1 MLVRWLCH
9 DALGDFGLLPL
20 LFSASDRNF
29 LKYSSRLSKYG
40 DRAEINKNTS
50 RPVTTSTGIVMA
62 KAVTGGVCVQSGIRG
77 QLTIGLMCSLYLTVS
92 LSTRRK

>member
-62 KAVTGGVCVQSGIRG
+62 KAVTGGVCVQSGMKRSADHWSHV
-77 QLTIGLMCSLYLTVS
+77 LTLPHSVS
-92 LSTRRK
+92 LHP